1 MFNWVFTAE
10 PISEDESSGYSHKG
24 VNESLGRIGDYGYPG
39 NPLYDR
45 AKGYLLK
52 GKVKN
57 AVTNQG
63 NFITWDYHPAGFWG
77 EYGYLPHIGFVA
89 GVPGHEYSSNWSDPG
104 DASWVQD
111 TFSDM
116 LWYSSEAYNAWV
128 KDIDLDVPDW
138 VGNFKTIVYNTV
150 VDIGTDD
157 RGHNDRGIIATEI
170 EAYCTNSDIFENQYD
185 LLL

>member
-10 PISEDESSGYSHKG
+10 PITGNESSGYNQKG
-24 VNESLGRIGDYGYPG
+24 VNENLGRVGDYGFPG

-77 EYGYLPHIGFVA
+77 EYGYLPNIGFVA
-89 GVPGHEYSSNWSDPG
+89 GVPGHRRAFADPDQPCKLTLG
-104 DASWVQD
+104 PAP
-111 TFSDM
+111 
-116 LWYSSEAYNAWV
+116 A
-128 KDIDLDVPDW
+128 
-138 VGNFKTIVYNTV
+138 VY
-150 VDIGTDD
+150 
-157 RGHNDRGIIATEI
+157 R
-170 EAYCTNSDIFENQYD
+170 
-185 LLL
+185 